1 MMNNSDICDRIKKE
15 ITEAILSGELAEG
28 TRVPSEIA
36 LVKKHGVARHQ
47 TRQALRDLEM
57 AGWLVRRRGSGT
69 YVAPGA
75 PMGSV
80 GDVHH
85 NNMVALVFPRMS
97 RYARE
102 VAEGFM
108 QNMSD
113 SGFHTITYNLCSRPD
128 ASSEFAYMKR
138 VQESGV
144 AGLVAWIENNSPQIR
159 QLLAG
164 LRERRFPVVQVDRY
178 LPEVEAD
185 FVVSDN
191 EDLGYRLTKAL
202 IDRGHRVIAFAGVM
216 RRDVSSVLGRLKG
229 YQQALQEAGLPFDEA
244 HIADIVSYEG
254 KEASN
259 VLAHLM
265 ARRER
270 PTAIV
275 CLHDKAAN
283 VLSRELLAFGYSIP
297 EDVELAAVDDE
308 HAGARP
314 EVSVLAISQ
323 YGYEVGRQCAEVLLA
338 RVREPD
344 HPIERR
350 FVKQPRAPGAM
361 ELRRGGPQGRVQA
374 FERA

>member
-36 LVKKHGVARHQ
+36 LVKKHGVARNQ
-47 TRQALRDLEM
+47 TRQALRDLQM

-69 YVAPGA
+69 YVAPGS
-75 PMGSV
+75 PVGFV
-80 GDVHH
+80 GDVQR
-85 NNMVALVFPRMS
+85 NDMVALVFPRMS

-102 VAEGFM
+102 VADGFM
-108 QNMSD
+108 QNMSE

-128 ASSEFAYMKR
+128 ASSEFAYLKR
-138 VQESGV
+138 VQDSGV
-144 AGLVAWIENNSPQIR
+144 AGLVAWIENNCSQIR

-202 IDRGHRVIAFAGVM
+202 IDRGHRVIALAGVM
-216 RRDVSSVLGRLKG
+216 RRDVSSVLGRFRG
-229 YQQALQEAGLPFDEA
+229 YQQALQEARLPFDEA
-244 HIADIVSYEG
+244 LIADIVSYEG
-254 KEASN
+254 KEPSN

-275 CLHDKAAN
+275 CLHDKSAS
-283 VLSRELLAFGYSIP
+283 VVSRELLALGYSIP
-297 EDVELAAVDDE
+297 EDIELAAVDDE
-308 HAGARP
+308 HAGERP
-314 EVSVLAISQ
+314 EVSVLTISQ
-323 YGYEVGRQCAEVLLA
+323 CGYEVGRQCAEVLLA

-350 FVKQPRAPGAM
+350 FVKQCRAPGAM
-361 ELRRGGPQGRVQA
+361 EQGKAARQNSSV
-374 FERA
+374 